1 MALEVLASDA
11 QQALFRTW
19 AAGSVFMLDIHEAP
33 KSQFRALAKLLD
45 WVDGEQTWCSRWEEC
60 FGEEYTSKSPGKFV
74 AYIYTQY

>member
-19 AAGSVFMLDIHEAP
+19 ATGSVFVLDIHEAP
-33 KSQFRALAKLLD
+33 ESQFHVLAKLLD

-60 FGEEYTSKSPGKFV
+60 FGEEYPSKSPGKFV
-74 AYIYTQY
+74 TRIPTHY